1 LLKINEI
8 WYEPTRDELS
18 LDRVLFKLKKIKRF
32 MKGCGFN
39 LSGARKKRKQDLY
52 EIMAD
57 LETMEEV
64 GSLDNVQLKKKVDT
78 KVLLLGIL
86 EEEELY

>member
-1 LLKINEI
+1 LLTINEI

-18 LDRVLFKLKKIKRF
+18 LDRVLFKLNKIKRF
-32 MKGCGFN
+32 MKGWGFN

>member
-1 LLKINEI
+1 
-8 WYEPTRDELS
+8 
-18 LDRVLFKLKKIKRF
+18 
-32 MKGCGFN
+32 
-39 LSGARKKRKQDLY
+39 
-52 EIMAD
+52 
-57 LETMEEV
+57 MEEV

>member
-18 LDRVLFKLKKIKRF
+18 LDRVLFKLNKIKRF
-32 MKGCGFN
+32 MKGWGFN

>member
-32 MKGCGFN
+32 MKGWGFN
-39 LSGARKKRKQDLY
+39 LSGARKKRKQYLY